1 MSILNF
7 TGGMILN
14 PKLYEKARQIV
25 YKQYPTHSAYRSGQ
39 LVKKY
44 KELGGQY
51 GGEKPKGN
59 LTAWFKEEWK
69 DVGGKDYPV
78 YRPTKR
84 VNKNTPLTVEEI
96 DPKNLKEQIE
106 LKQVI
111 KGDKNLPPFIEGGKL
126 SRDELKGLLDAS
138 YDGRERVG
146 DWTIDKQLS
155 TKTSKVYSKGDRAV
169 VAHRGTEGITDWGN
183 NLAFALGGEY
193 LYKKT
198 DRYKEAEKVQKKA
211 EKKYGAKNVS
221 TIGHSQGGLQAE
233 LLGSKSKEIITLN
246 KATHPLIKRHSG
258 NQTDIRSD
266 RDIVSIATK
275 TPTTEIKAESYNPLK
290 EHSPDILDRV
300 SADTEYGSGNP
311 RTKNALN
318 GIFYFPNKIGRS
330 FPEKVETK
338 NKRNLLTMSNET
350 EYGSGIT
357 QWSNPT
363 IAKENAVK
371 YLGEDVVF
379 KVSNQKNKKFM
390 VLNPETNKF
399 IHFGALNYEDFTK
412 HQDPNRRD
420 NYLKRTANIKGDW
433 KDDKYSANNL
443 ARNILWGRQEELEG
457 EGIIDKETTGVLRK
471 KLTKSDKDF
480 INNELLPII
489 QETTIGVNLN
499 RVNSGKGRSQ
509 VFGYGNR
516 RGLGYGA
523 FANNS
528 KNSELWK
535 AMVILG
541 KKIVPSYIPW
551 TAIQVNHN
559 YKTKKHIDGNNIG
572 LSLSLSFGDFEG
584 GELVIGNTPYQTKLH
599 PVIFNG
605 ALTEHFNKPI
615 SGNRYS
621 LVYFISAPADATDE
635 EIVKLHNKI
644 ISV

>member
-7 TGGMILN
+7 NGGMILN
-14 PKLYEKARQIV
+14 PKLYEKARTIV
-25 YKQYPTHSAYRSGQ
+25 YSQYPKHSAYRSGQ

-44 KELGGQY
+44 KELGGTY

-69 DVGGKDYPV
+69 DIGGKDYPV
-78 YRPTKR
+78 FRPTKR
-84 VNKNTPLTVEEI
+84 VNKDTPLTVEEI
-96 DPKNLKEQIE
+96 DPKNLKEQIA
-106 LKQVI
+106 LKQKI

-211 EKKYGAKNVS
+211 EKKYGANNVS

-290 EHSPDILDRV
+290 EHSPDILNRV
-300 SADTEYGSGNP
+300 SADTEYGSG
-311 RTKNALN
+311 L
-318 GIFYFPNKIGRS
+318 S
-330 FPEKVETK
+330 
-338 NKRNLLTMSNET
+338 
-350 EYGSGIT
+350 
-357 QWSNPT
+357 QWSNPI
-363 IAKENAVK
+363 IAKKNAIE
-371 YLGEDVVF
+371 YLGKDVLF
-379 KVSNQKNKKFM
+379 KPSTNKGKKFM
-390 VLNPETNKF
+390 VFNPNTNKW

-412 HQDPNRRD
+412 HQDPIRRN
-420 NYLKRTANIKGDW
+420 NYLKRTANMKGDW

-443 ARNILWGRQEELEG
+443 ARNILWGRQIELEG
-457 EGIIDKETTGVLRK
+457 KGIIDKETTGVLRK
-471 KLTKSDKDF
+471 QLTKSDKDF

-489 QETTIGVNLN
+489 TETTIGINVN

-516 RGLGYGA
+516 RGLGYGS
-523 FANNS
+523 FANNT
-528 KNSELWK
+528 KNSELYK
-535 AMVILG
+535 ALVVLG

-572 LSLSLSFGDFEG
+572 LSLSVSFGDFEG
-584 GELVIGNTPYQTKLH
+584 GELVIGDKPYQTKLH

-635 EIVKLHNKI
+635 DIVKLHNKL
-644 ISV
+644 VNE

>member
-14 PKLYEKARQIV
+14 PKLYEKARTIV
-25 YKQYPTHSAYRSGQ
+25 YSQYPKHSAYRSGQ

-69 DVGGKDYPV
+69 DIGGKEYPV
-78 YRPTKR
+78 FRPTKR

-96 DPKNLKEQIE
+96 DPKNLKEQIA
-106 LKQVI
+106 LKQKI

-290 EHSPDILDRV
+290 EHSPDILNRV
-300 SADTEYGSGNP
+300 SADTEYGSG
-311 RTKNALN
+311 L
-318 GIFYFPNKIGRS
+318 S
-330 FPEKVETK
+330 
-338 NKRNLLTMSNET
+338 
-350 EYGSGIT
+350 

-363 IAKENAVK
+363 IAKKNAIK
-371 YLGEDVVF
+371 YLGKDVLF
-379 KVSNQKNKKFM
+379 EPSTKKDKKFM
-390 VLNPETNKF
+390 VFNPNTNKW
-399 IHFGALNYEDFTK
+399 IHFGMKNYEDFTK
-412 HQDPNRRD
+412 HQDPIRRA
-420 NYLKRTANIKGDW
+420 NYLKRTANMRGNW

-443 ARNILWGRQEELEG
+443 ARNILW
-457 EGIIDKETTGVLRK
+457 
-471 KLTKSDKDF
+471 
-480 INNELLPII
+480 
-489 QETTIGVNLN
+489 
-499 RVNSGKGRSQ
+499 
-509 VFGYGNR
+509 
-516 RGLGYGA
+516 
-523 FANNS
+523 
-528 KNSELWK
+528 
-535 AMVILG
+535 
-541 KKIVPSYIPW
+541 
-551 TAIQVNHN
+551 
-559 YKTKKHIDGNNIG
+559 
-572 LSLSLSFGDFEG
+572 
-584 GELVIGNTPYQTKLH
+584 
-599 PVIFNG
+599 
-605 ALTEHFNKPI
+605 
-615 SGNRYS
+615 
-621 LVYFISAPADATDE
+621 
-635 EIVKLHNKI
+635 
-644 ISV
+644 